1 MPLVFSGSINILR
14 QDDHGNE
21 VLLYYLEK
29 GKTCAMSM
37 SCCMKE
43 KKSNIWAIAEEDTQL
58 LLVPVEKM
66 DFWMKKY
73 SSWKNFVM
81 NSYSSRMDE
90 LLYTLDAIAFYS
102 LDERLLKYLKDRS
115 SALQKVEFHITHSE
129 VAKELNSSREAI
141 SRLLKITRKHRENRT
156 WKK

>member
-1 MPLVFSGSINILR
+1 
-14 QDDHGNE
+14 
-21 VLLYYLEK
+21 
-29 GKTCAMSM
+29 
-37 SCCMKE
+37 
-43 KKSNIWAIAEEDTQL
+43 
-58 LLVPVEKM
+58 
-66 DFWMKKY
+66 
-73 SSWKNFVM
+73 M

-141 SRLLKITRKHRENRT
+141 SRLLKITRKHGENRT

>member
-58 LLVPVEKM
+58 LLVPVEK
-66 DFWMKKY
+66 
-73 SSWKNFVM
+73 
-81 NSYSSRMDE
+81 
-90 LLYTLDAIAFYS
+90 I
-102 LDERLLKYLKDRS
+102 
-115 SALQKVEFHITHSE
+115 LQLEKFCNE
-129 VAKELNSSREAI
+129 
-141 SRLLKITRKHRENRT
+141 
-156 WKK
+156 